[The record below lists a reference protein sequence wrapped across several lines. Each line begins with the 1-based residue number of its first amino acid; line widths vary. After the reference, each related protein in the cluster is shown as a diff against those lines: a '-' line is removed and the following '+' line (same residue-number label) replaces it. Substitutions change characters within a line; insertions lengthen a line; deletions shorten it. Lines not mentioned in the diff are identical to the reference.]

1 MEKDELRFDFERYK
15 NFRKKDL
22 TSSYKDF
29 LKITDHDDLLI
40 IVLRGHLYI
49 EREINN
55 LLKKVYKDEQ
65 YRNLLFSQKVDLC
78 KSLGLID
85 SDRIPPLNK
94 LNKHRN
100 GYAHNLDFKIEEKD
114 YEDLLSTLS
123 KEAKDQFEIELDGFY
138 KLNQEKEKS
147 LTNNYRVLLAAI
159 WAELRIQN
167 IYFFYNF
174 QIRTKQIIEA
184 EGIRIRESSELD

>member
-15 NFRKKDL
+15 NFREKDL